1 MASLQP
7 FDLTEFLQLKEAV
20 RPEQA
25 ENAAGQTAAAALPVT
40 VAETCRAMAE
50 CLRATSALIVRD
62 PRCAQA
68 DNDRFLDMME
78 SYFAQPKT
86 TKLAHSRPELHYQ
99 LSAVAQVVQACLND
113 RFLDMMEAFFA
124 LPVATN
130 DRFLDMMEAYF
141 AQPGA
146 TKLAHSRPEL
156 HHQRPLFVVCL
167 PPHIPPAPTPASS
180 PPPPRAVRL
189 APCAAQMGV
198 TPEGV
203 EMPQSALDD
212 AVKARMA
219 QLPADTRVYPP
230 SVSGVP
236 AVPAPPL
243 PILTSLPRPPLPPL
257 PRALPRALS
266 RAHFRA
272 LSRAFPGPE
281 QVGVTPEGVEMPQS
295 ALDDAVK
302 ARMAQLPADSR
313 PHAPS
318 GPDCK
323 WRFMWRVGP
332 RPARTR
338 YQELNASPVVPEG
351 FPQWASVMDGWGC
364 KMTAAVE
371 AVAEML
377 AIGFDLPQDSFT
389 CRMHMFLHSPRPT
402 SPLLSH
408 RRSNL
413 LPLLHPSPGPT
424 PAGSHRQFPG
434 LRIWLRD
441 GTCCRVSVPD
451 GCLLLQ
457 AGKQM
462 EWLTGG
468 EVPAGMHEVVVD
480 EGTVVAVQRAQQ
492 QGRSLWRVSSTVFAQ
507 IASDEILTPIG
518 HFATSKL
525 ASSFPPKPAGEFVE
539 EELAAI
545 QLKTTSGGG

>member
-25 ENAAGQTAAAALPVT
+25 ENAAGQTAAAVLPAS

-78 SYFAQPKT
+78 SYFAQPKA

-99 LSAVAQVVQACLND
+99 
-113 RFLDMMEAFFA
+113 
-124 LPVATN
+124 
-130 DRFLDMMEAYF
+130 
-141 AQPGA
+141 
-146 TKLAHSRPEL
+146 
-156 HHQRPLFVVCL
+156 
-167 PPHIPPAPTPASS
+167 
-180 PPPPRAVRL
+180 
-189 APCAAQMGV
+189 
-198 TPEGV
+198 
-203 EMPQSALDD
+203 SALDE

-219 QLPADTRVYPP
+219 QLRAHSGVLPLTPASLCPLFPVCPP
-230 SVSGVP
+230 SPHLRSQSPTPFARLGTP
-236 AVPAPPL
+236 A
-243 PILTSLPRPPLPPL
+243 PLPP
-257 PRALPRALS
+257 PSPA
-266 RAHFRA
+266 
-272 LSRAFPGPE
+272 

-332 RPARTR
+332 RPAHTRYQVRAEESGGGPTRTR

-389 CRMHMFLHSPRPT
+389 TRMHMGPHLLAPT
-402 SPLLSH
+402 GSDLGEH
-408 RRSNL
+408 G
-413 LPLLHPSPGPT
+413 SPGT
-424 PAGSHRQFPG
+424 VLAGYHADLNFLTIHGRCRFPG

-451 GCLLLQ
+451 DCLLLQ

-468 EVPAGMHEVVVD
+468 EVSAGMHEVVVD
-480 EGTVVAVQRAQQ
+480 EGTVAAVQRAQQ
-492 QGRSLWRVSSTVFAQ
+492 QGCSLWRVSSTVFAH
-507 IASDEILTPIG
+507 IASDEVLTPIG

-525 ASSFPPKPAGEFVE
+525 APSFPPKPAGEFVE

>member
-25 ENAAGQTAAAALPVT
+25 ENAVGQTAAAALPAS

-86 TKLAHSRPELHYQ
+86 TKLAHSRPELHY
-99 LSAVAQVVQACLND
+99 
-113 RFLDMMEAFFA
+113 
-124 LPVATN
+124 
-130 DRFLDMMEAYF
+130 
-141 AQPGA
+141 
-146 TKLAHSRPEL
+146 
-156 HHQRPLFVVCL
+156 
-167 PPHIPPAPTPASS
+167 
-180 PPPPRAVRL
+180 
-189 APCAAQMGV
+189 
-198 TPEGV
+198 
-203 EMPQSALDD
+203 
-212 AVKARMA
+212 
-219 QLPADTRVYPP
+219 
-230 SVSGVP
+230 
-236 AVPAPPL
+236 
-243 PILTSLPRPPLPPL
+243 
-257 PRALPRALS
+257 
-266 RAHFRA
+266 
-272 LSRAFPGPE
+272 

-351 FPQWASVMDGWGC
+351 FPQWASVLDGWGC

-389 CRMHMFLHSPRPT
+389 SRMHMGPHLLAPT
-402 SPLLSH
+402 GSDLGEH
-408 RRSNL
+408 G
-413 LPLLHPSPGPT
+413 SPGT
-424 PAGSHRQFPG
+424 VLAGYHADLNFLTIHGRCRFPG

-480 EGTVVAVQRAQQ
+480 EGTVAAVQRAQQ
-492 QGRSLWRVSSTVFAQ
+492 QGRSLWRVSSTVFAH
-507 IASDEILTPIG
+507 IASDEILTPIW
-518 HFATSKL
+518 HFAASKL

-545 QLKTTSGGG
+545 QLKTSSGGG

>member
-1 MASLQP
+1 
-7 FDLTEFLQLKEAV
+7 
-20 RPEQA
+20 
-25 ENAAGQTAAAALPVT
+25 
-40 VAETCRAMAE
+40 MAE

-99 LSAVAQVVQACLND
+99 
-113 RFLDMMEAFFA
+113 
-124 LPVATN
+124 
-130 DRFLDMMEAYF
+130 
-141 AQPGA
+141 
-146 TKLAHSRPEL
+146 
-156 HHQRPLFVVCL
+156 
-167 PPHIPPAPTPASS
+167 
-180 PPPPRAVRL
+180 
-189 APCAAQMGV
+189 
-198 TPEGV
+198 
-203 EMPQSALDD
+203 
-212 AVKARMA
+212 
-219 QLPADTRVYPP
+219 
-230 SVSGVP
+230 
-236 AVPAPPL
+236 
-243 PILTSLPRPPLPPL
+243 
-257 PRALPRALS
+257 
-266 RAHFRA
+266 
-272 LSRAFPGPE
+272 
-281 QVGVTPEGVEMPQS
+281 VGVTPEGVEMPQS
-295 ALDDAVK
+295 ALDEAVK

-338 YQELNASPVVPEG
+338 YQVSAGESGGGLARTRYQVSAGESGGGLARTRYQVSAGESGGGPVRTRYQELNASPVVPEG

-371 AVAEML
+371 VRGMDEENYSIFRRLRSGFFSVSGGGGWVGMQGDCCSGGEGNGRQGRESLSLRRLTNGSPQWAAVMDGWGCNMTAAVEAVAEML

-389 CRMHMFLHSPRPT
+389 SRMHMPTFPLPFPYPSVLLAPVPPLPSQGPHLLAPTGSDLGEHGSPGT
-402 SPLLSH
+402 VLAGYHADANSSPSTVQLTHDLYV
-408 RRSNL
+408 
-413 LPLLHPSPGPT
+413 LHPFSTPPQGPHLLAPTGSDLGEHGSPGT
-424 PAGSHRQFPG
+424 VLAGYHADLNFLTIHGRCRFPG

-468 EVPAGMHEVVVD
+468 EVAAGMHEVVVD
-480 EGTVVAVQRAQQ
+480 EGTVAAVQRAQQ
-492 QGRSLWRVSSTVFAQ
+492 QGRSLWRVSSTVFAH
-507 IASDEILTPIG
+507 IASDEILTPIW
-518 HFATSKL
+518 HFAASKL

-545 QLKTTSGGG
+545 QLKTSSGGG

>member
-1 MASLQP
+1 
-7 FDLTEFLQLKEAV
+7 
-20 RPEQA
+20 
-25 ENAAGQTAAAALPVT
+25 
-40 VAETCRAMAE
+40 MAE

-99 LSAVAQVVQACLND
+99 
-113 RFLDMMEAFFA
+113 
-124 LPVATN
+124 
-130 DRFLDMMEAYF
+130 
-141 AQPGA
+141 
-146 TKLAHSRPEL
+146 
-156 HHQRPLFVVCL
+156 
-167 PPHIPPAPTPASS
+167 
-180 PPPPRAVRL
+180 
-189 APCAAQMGV
+189 
-198 TPEGV
+198 
-203 EMPQSALDD
+203 
-212 AVKARMA
+212 
-219 QLPADTRVYPP
+219 
-230 SVSGVP
+230 
-236 AVPAPPL
+236 
-243 PILTSLPRPPLPPL
+243 
-257 PRALPRALS
+257 
-266 RAHFRA
+266 
-272 LSRAFPGPE
+272 
-281 QVGVTPEGVEMPQS
+281 VGVTPEGVEMPQS
-295 ALDDAVK
+295 ALDEVVRRAWRSSPRAHPRLSVLCFQCACRSALDEAVK

-351 FPQWASVMDGWGC
+351 FPQWAAVMDGWGG

-389 CRMHMFLHSPRPT
+389 SRMHMGPHLLAPT
-402 SPLLSH
+402 GSDLGEH
-408 RRSNL
+408 G
-413 LPLLHPSPGPT
+413 SPGT
-424 PAGSHRQFPG
+424 VLAGYHADLNFLTIHGR
-434 LRIWLRD
+434 
-441 GTCCRVSVPD
+441 
-451 GCLLLQ
+451 LLFIILLVWHVC
-457 AGKQM
+457 ACVTWQM

-480 EGTVVAVQRAQQ
+480 EGTVAAVQRAQQ
-492 QGRSLWRVSSTVFAQ
+492 QGRSLWRVSSTVFAH

-525 ASSFPPKPAGEFVE
+525 TSSFPPKPAGEFVE